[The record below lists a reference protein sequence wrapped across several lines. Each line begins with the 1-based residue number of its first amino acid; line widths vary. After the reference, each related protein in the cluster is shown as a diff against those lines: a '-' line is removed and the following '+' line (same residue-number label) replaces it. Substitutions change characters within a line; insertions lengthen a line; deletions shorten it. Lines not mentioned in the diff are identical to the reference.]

1 MAVSVSAPAA
11 PGHAAVR
18 RRPFFVRNARILL
31 PYFILLILLVV
42 YQQKSPR
49 FTEREWRSISNQGMT
64 LTIAGMGQ
72 TVVVLTGGIDLSVGP
87 MVSLSNSIIATVGRK
102 DSPDERL
109 ALGVGFALL
118 VGAAGGLVNGLI
130 IAYGRLQPIIVT
142 LATGYI
148 YAGIALRV
156 RSRPGGYVPLDRADL
171 LTDLYRDKVPK
182 ALFLLAILVVIWT
195 LFRRTSLSNR
205 IIAIGSNQ
213 GAAYMSGIDV
223 VRTKILA
230 YTIAGF
236 TSAAAGV
243 FLTAQT
249 ASGDANAGTVYT
261 LNSIAAVVLGGA
273 SLAGGV
279 GSFIGTIAG
288 AYVLAIIPS
297 VLFFF
302 DFYKQRPLSQDLY
315 KGLILLAAVAIGAVG
330 ILRTRN
336 RLERL

>member
-1 MAVSVSAPAA
+1 VASAAPAVA
-11 PGHAAVR
+11 HGTATKR
-18 RRPFFVRNARILL
+18 RSFALRNARLFL
-31 PYFILLILLVV
+31 PYLVLAVLLIV

-72 TVVVLTGGIDLSVGP
+72 TIVVLTGGIDLSVGP
-87 MVSLSNSIIATVGRK
+87 MVSLTNSIIATVGDK
-102 DSPDERL
+102 ESPDERL
-109 ALGVGFALL
+109 ALGIALALL
-118 VGAAGGLVNGLI
+118 VGALGGLINGVI

-156 RSRPGGYVPLDRADL
+156 RNVPGGYVPLDRADL
-171 LTDLYRDKVPK
+171 LTDLWRDKFPK
-182 ALFLLAILVVIWT
+182 ALFLLAALMVVWT
-195 LFRRTSLSNR
+195 LFRRTSLSTR

-213 GAAYMSGIDV
+213 GASYMSGINV

-230 YTIAGF
+230 YTLAGLC
-236 TSAAAGV
+236 SAVAGV

-249 ASGDANAGTVYT
+249 ASGDANSGAVYT

-273 SLAGGV
+273 SLAGGS

-288 AYVLAIIPS
+288 AYVLSVIPS

-315 KGLILLAAVAIGAVG
+315 KGLILLAAVTIGAIS